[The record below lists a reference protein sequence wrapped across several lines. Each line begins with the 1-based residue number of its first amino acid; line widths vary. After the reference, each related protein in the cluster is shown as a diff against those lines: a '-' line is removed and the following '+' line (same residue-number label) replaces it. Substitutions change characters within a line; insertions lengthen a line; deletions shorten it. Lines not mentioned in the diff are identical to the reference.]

1 MVMKKRKVFFI
12 MMLVFLLI
20 LTACGKKSVDVIV
33 EKTETVN
40 HEYDKQINLVLK
52 EENEA
57 ISYVDEIDRDLKRKE
72 CNFKVYDNGEHIY
85 IQYPREK
92 GVSSLEDSYSE
103 VKGNKVSSS
112 DESYIIN
119 REPDY
124 VEMNNN

>member
-1 MVMKKRKVFFI
+1 MKKRKVFFI